1 MILFVPI
8 IRYNKEAIMA
18 EVKKTDIPVIV
29 KKRKANSAS
38 KSKEAVNKTTPVN
51 QNSVDTEATIK
62 ILFHGSCP
70 KLSARGVGDLEYEIG
85 IDDTADE
92 VHIRIAGNAS
102 SGAYSTKWVKLD
114 DVRVILDN
122 IQDES
127 FKAIVLKDLYA
138 NQSSSNIGYIGAILK
153 AEGVLVGMDSPPTAM
168 KMGNYALMKKIT
180 RLKNDGVNLKDHIAI
195 AAAEKAKK
203 KKASGG
209 KRKVVKEKTVEKM

>member
-1 MILFVPI
+1 
-8 IRYNKEAIMA
+8 MA
-18 EVKKTDIPVIV
+18 ETKKTDMPVIV
-29 KKRKANSAS
+29 KKRKANPAS
-38 KSKEAVNKTTPVN
+38 TSKEADNKTTPVN
-51 QNSVDTEATIK
+51 QDSVETEATIK

-153 AEGVLVGMDSPPTAM
+153 AEGVLVSVDSPPSAM
-168 KMGNYALMKKIT
+168 KKGNWDTLMKKIT
-180 RLKNDGVNLKDHIAI
+180 RLKNDGVSLKDHIAI

-203 KKASGG
+203 KKARGA
-209 KRKVVKEKTVEKM
+209 KRKVVEKQPVEKT